1 MEKARDERKLLDEVW
16 RMIDVREENMR
27 KWKGRRGIGLF
38 IGSKEGDWSNTNQP
52 GRAMWQSFEEQNDA
66 TNKPL
71 RLSHV
76 SASRTSNHKPPQKC
90 HVENSLANEKS
101 PPVK

>member
-1 MEKARDERKLLDEVW
+1 
-16 RMIDVREENMR
+16 
-27 KWKGRRGIGLF
+27 
-38 IGSKEGDWSNTNQP
+38 
-52 GRAMWQSFEEQNDA
+52 MWQSFEEQNDA

-76 SASRTSNHKPPQKC
+76 SASRTSNLKPPQKC
-90 HVENSLANEKS
+90 HVENSLANEKL